1 MAKSDDLKAGVPIAR
16 VFRARAKPGK
26 EKELAEKL
34 SRTSPTVVK
43 DKPGFLGYLAGGPAK
58 SDSRDFFFITMWRD
72 FLALKEV
79 FGDSWRD
86 SHLPRGYAE
95 IIEKHS
101 IEHYE
106 FTDQLL
112 NPLSSKSDIG

>member
-1 MAKSDDLKAGVPIAR
+1 MAKNDLKAGVPIVR

-34 SRTSPTVVK
+34 SKTSPTVVK
-43 DKPGFLGYLAGGPAK
+43 DKPGFLGYFAGGPAK
-58 SDSRDFFFITMWRD
+58 SGSRDFFFITLWRH
-72 FLALKEV
+72 FPALKGV

-86 SHLPRGYAE
+86 SHLPPGYAE
-95 IIEKHS
+95 IIEEHS

-106 FTDQLL
+106 LTDQLL
-112 NPLSSKSDIG
+112 K

>member
-1 MAKSDDLKAGVPIAR
+1 MAKNDDLKADVPIVR

-34 SRTSPTVVK
+34 SKTSPTVVK
-43 DKPGFLGYLAGGPAK
+43 GKPGFLGYFAGGPAK
-58 SDSRDFFFITMWRD
+58 SGSRDFFFISMWRH
-72 FLALKEV
+72 FLALKEA

-86 SHLPRGYAE
+86 SHLPPGYAE
-95 IIEKHS
+95 IIEEHS

-106 FTDQLL
+106 LTDELL
-112 NPLSSKSDIG
+112 KSR